1 MQICGFSVVKVWLE
15 TTANRASK
23 NMPTFRT
30 LFLADGRETEYGD
43 HLCSAQQ
50 TMRLSVASVEMRL
63 TV

>member
-15 TTANRASK
+15 TPANRASK

-43 HLCSAQQ
+43 LSSAQQ